1 MRTTLLA
8 LLTLV
13 LMGCPKQVDN
23 TRVAG
28 TDDEQLAS
36 YEARLEE
43 LRSRAST
50 RDTSCEEGCTLT
62 REMCVVA
69 EDLCAVVGRHE
80 DRPDLPSRCAKA
92 RESCAEGTDNCT
104 RCRSR

>member
-1 MRTTLLA
+1 MRATLLA

-13 LMGCPKQVDN
+13 LMGCPKQVD

-28 TDDEQLAS
+28 TDDEQLAG

-50 RDTSCEEGCTLT
+50 GDTSCEEGCTLT
-62 REMCVVA
+62 RETCVVA
-69 EDLCAVVGRHE
+69 ENLCAVVGRHE
-80 DRPDLPSRCAKA
+80 DRTDLPSRCAKA
-92 RESCAEGTDNCT
+92 QTT
-104 RCRSR
+104 VVP